1 MRATLRIALVATITA
16 ALVVAHLIP
25 AGPILTLTLVV
36 GALVALVIAVALTE
50 GASE

>member
-25 AGPILTLTLVV
+25 AGPILTLTLVI
-36 GALVALVIAVALTE
+36 GALIALVIAETLVDAR
-50 GASE
+50 